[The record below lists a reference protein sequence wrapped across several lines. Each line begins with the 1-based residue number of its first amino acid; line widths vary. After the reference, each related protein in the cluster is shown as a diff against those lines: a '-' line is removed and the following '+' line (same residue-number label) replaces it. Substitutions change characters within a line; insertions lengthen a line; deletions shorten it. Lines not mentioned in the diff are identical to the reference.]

1 MILYLH
7 GAPAFGAVERYVV
20 QLVQGLAGREEAVL
34 AYPDVPAL
42 EPFRALAAP
51 EVRLRPLDPAL
62 VAGPA
67 PALAAAVRRLVR
79 EERPRLVHVTDT
91 WAPALVAARLAGAPR
106 ILLTHHTP
114 ELPRADSLAGRAWTA
129 LSWATRPEVV
139 YTSATDRRGDGR
151 RLLRTHVVELGIDL
165 DRFVQARPPAAGTAG
180 PAVATAPV
188 AAPGAPVV
196 ATVARLARQK
206 GLDVLVAAAPAVLAR
221 HPQARFLV
229 AGDGEERAAL
239 AAQARAAGVDGA
251 IAFLG
256 DRADVPELLAG
267 ATLFALPTRFEGLCL
282 AVVEAQA
289 AGLPVVA
296 TPVGGI
302 RETVVP
308 EETGLLVPVD
318 DAAALAEAVCRLLD
332 DPALAARLAA
342 EGRRRALERFSVQRM
357 VQRTLAVY
365 GPPAG

>member
-20 QLVQGLAGREEAVL
+20 QLVHGLAGREEALL
-34 AYPDVPAL
+34 AYPDVPELA
-42 EPFRALAAP
+42 PFRELAGPA
-51 EVRLRPLDPAL
+51 VRLLPLDPAL

-67 PALAAAVRRLVR
+67 PALAAALRRIVSR
-79 EERPRLVHVTDT
+79 ERPQVVHVTDT
-91 WAPALVAARLAGAPR
+91 WAPAVVAARLAGARR

-114 ELPRADSLAGRAWTA
+114 ELPRQDSLPGRVWWA
-129 LSWATRPEVV
+129 LSWLARPEVI
-139 YTSATDRRGDGR
+139 YTSETDRRGDGR

-165 DRFVQARPPAAGTAG
+165 ERFAGAG
-180 PAVATAPV
+180 RTVVV
-188 AAPGAPVV
+188 AAAAPATTGTGGSGPVIG
-196 ATVARLARQK
+196 TVARLARQK
-206 GLDVLVAAAPAVLAR
+206 GLDVLVAAAPSVLAR
-221 HPQARFLV
+221 HPEARFVV

-239 AAQARAAGVDGA
+239 EAQAQAAGVAGS

-256 DRADVPELLAG
+256 VRDDVPELLAG
-267 ATLFALPTRFEGLCL
+267 FDAFALPTRFEGLCL
-282 AVVEAQA
+282 AVIEAQA

-302 RETVVP
+302 RETVLH

-318 DAAALAEAVCRLLD
+318 DAEALAAALVRLLD

-342 EGRRRALERFSVQRM
+342 EGRRRALERFGVERM
-357 VQRTLAVY
+357 VERTLAVY
-365 GPPAG
+365 STKPGS